1 MPYREATERPAVTVI
16 ALVSGGKDSLY
27 AAYLAETQGWP
38 VDELVTLR
46 PRVADSMMFHT
57 PNLDLV
63 TLQAEAWGKRHRSE
77 VVSGSD
83 EASELAALERALGGD
98 RGPVVVGAIASSYQW
113 ARVLRV
119 ADRLGRRV
127 YAPLW
132 RVDPER
138 VVREEIAAGLDIRLV
153 HLAAEPLTPDLL
165 GRTLDLDTLSEIGRR
180 SRSVRRVNPAGE
192 GGEYETLVVDAPFWS
207 KRLELE
213 RARREVDRSTA
224 RLVVEAARLAEK
236 PRPERSGG

>member
-1 MPYREATERPAVTVI
+1 MTVS

-46 PRVADSMMFHT
+46 PRVADSLMFHT

-63 TLQAEAWGKRHRSE
+63 ALQAEAWGKRHRAE
-77 VVSGSD
+77 VVSGLD
-83 EASELAALERALGGD
+83 ESAELAALERALSGD

-113 ARVLRV
+113 ARVVRV

-165 GRTLDLDTLSEIGRR
+165 GRTLDLKTLSEIGRR

-192 GGEYETLVVDAPFWS
+192 GGEYETLVVDTPFWS

-213 RARREVDRSTA
+213 RARREIDRSTA
-224 RLVVEAARLAEK
+224 RLVVEAARLADK
-236 PRPERSGG
+236 PRPQRSAG

>member
-1 MPYREATERPAVTVI
+1 MTVS

-63 TLQAEAWGKRHRSE
+63 ALQAEAWGKRHRSE

-83 EASELAALERALGGD
+83 EAAELEALERALSGD

-113 ARVLRV
+113 TRVLRV

-138 VVREEIAAGLDIRLV
+138 VVREEIAAGLDIRFV

-165 GRTLDLDTLSEIGRR
+165 GRTLDLETLSEIGRR

-213 RARREVDRSTA
+213 RARREIDRSTA
-224 RLVVEAARLAEK
+224 RLVVEAARLADK
-236 PRPERSGG
+236 PRPQRSAG